1 MPEAVGKQAR
11 KMAGKCEE
19 NDKEKQTMYNMA
31 QGTLSIFLKHIKLD
45 YLD

>member
-1 MPEAVGKQAR
+1 MPEAAARRGGKAS
-11 KMAGKCEE
+11 KW
-19 NDKEKQTMYNMA
+19 KEKQTMYNMA

>member
-1 MPEAVGKQAR
+1 MPEAAAQRGGRGGEQR
-11 KMAGKCEE
+11 Q
-19 NDKEKQTMYNMA
+19 EKQTMYNMA